1 MPGSD
6 ETRELTAVFNG
17 GLTLRRSSDLPHGM
31 APQKSLSF
39 SDFGILSPQ
48 LSGIARQLAGMGAGF
63 SFRGAVCCSRRSLS
77 FATGKT
83 LPIFGNYFP
92 FSFSWNV
99 PVHRLVLS

>member
-48 LSGIARQLAGMGAGF
+48 LSGIARFGERCAAHGVLYPLQPEK
-63 SFRGAVCCSRRSLS
+63 RC
-77 FATGKT
+77 
-83 LPIFGNYFP
+83 PIFGNYFP

-99 PVHRLVLS
+99 TVHRLVLS